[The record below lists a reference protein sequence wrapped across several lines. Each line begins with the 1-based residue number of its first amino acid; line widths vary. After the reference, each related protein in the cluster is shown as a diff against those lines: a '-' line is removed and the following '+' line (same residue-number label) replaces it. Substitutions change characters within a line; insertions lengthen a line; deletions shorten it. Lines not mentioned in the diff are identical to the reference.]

1 MESLKQTAKENMN
14 KFTVIENISAFLQD
28 QKGSVLATWKGKLTA
43 KEQRALFGAF
53 LGKGVIIIDGAC
65 ETIVHSVKVCF
76 GLDYEN
82 TIDMSWNEFANKMA
96 SSTLRT
102 GRI

>member
-1 MESLKQTAKENMN
+1 MDNALEQSKMN
-14 KFTVIENISAFLQD
+14 KFDAVANLAHFLQEH
-28 QKGSVLATWKGKLTA
+28 KGSVLATWRGKLTA

-53 LGKGVIIIDGAC
+53 LGKGTIIIDGAD

-82 TIDMSWNEFANKMA
+82 TVDCSWNEFA
-96 SSTLRT
+96 SRVEDGTLHT